1 LKYVEDPE
9 YRRYIR
15 TALNRGEAYHQLL
28 EKNMAVGGGGFRG
41 MSELEVEIWNECA
54 RLIALIIIYYNMH
67 LLSKLYEN
75 AVLRN
80 DIAAIEFL
88 KHISP
93 VASQHINISGL
104 YEFSETIE
112 NINVD
117 GVVDKLNR
125 ILKDAIKPS
134 AA

>member
-1 LKYVEDPE
+1 MD
-9 YRRYIR
+9 
-15 TALNRGEAYHQLL
+15 
-28 EKNMAVGGGGFRG
+28 VGGGEFRG

-75 AVLRN
+75 ALAKN
-80 DIAAIEFL
+80 DMAAIEYL

-104 YEFSETIE
+104 YEFTGLWT
-112 NINVD
+112 N
-117 GVVDKLNR
+117 
-125 ILKDAIKPS
+125 
-134 AA
+134 